1 MDASVANVWTACNA
15 GTGFGA
21 GSGSVFDLVR
31 ILVEEGG
38 REDETDGEIFVG
50 ETEFDS
56 VGIEEF
62 DREVEAE
69 ADSTSETE
77 MEED

>member
-1 MDASVANVWTACNA
+1 MANVWTSCNA
-15 GTGFGA
+15 GTGFGV

-50 ETEFDS
+50 EIEVDF
-56 VGIEEF
+56 VGSEEF
-62 DREVEAE
+62 DRDVEAE
-69 ADSTSETE
+69 EDAASETE

>member
-1 MDASVANVWTACNA
+1 MDASVANVWTSCNA
-15 GTGFGA
+15 GTGFGV

-38 REDETDGEIFVG
+38 REDETEGEIFVG
-50 ETEFDS
+50 ETEVDS
-56 VGIEEF
+56 VGMEEL
-62 DREVEAE
+62 DRDVDAE
-69 ADSTSETE
+69 EDLASETE